1 MLMNKSIIYK
11 RPQGISFRDV
21 VEAKLYVLYGVEDE
35 DTIIDYLH
43 FSLLKKWRL
52 I

>member
-1 MLMNKSIIYK
+1 MSKVIFYK
-11 RPQGISFRDV
+11 KPQGISFRDV
-21 VEAKLYVLYGVEDE
+21 IEAKLYVLYGVEDE
-35 DTIIDYLH
+35 NTIIDYLH

>member
-1 MLMNKSIIYK
+1 MLMSNYK

-21 VEAKLYVLYGVEDE
+21 IEAKLYALYGVEDE
-35 DTIIDYLH
+35 NMVIEYLH
-43 FSLLKKWRL
+43 FSLLRKWRL